1 MADEHPTAHYRL
13 DVAGMSCAN
22 CAAHVKEALLA
33 VEGVSRAKVDLEA
46 GSAMVGGRSI
56 DPEELP
62 SAVAAAGYDAGP
74 AEATA
79 TPHHAP
85 KPGAD
90 G

>member
-13 DVAGMSCAN
+13 DVAGMRCASCAT
-22 CAAHVKEALLA
+22 HVKRALLA

-46 GSAMVGGRSI
+46 GSAIVGGQGI
-56 DPEELP
+56 NPEELP
-62 SAVAAAGYDAGP
+62 PAVAAAGYEAGS

-79 TPHHAP
+79 APHHAP
-85 KPGAD
+85 KPGAV